1 MTPERT
7 DIKIIVSQAVKETLL
22 QLGFD
27 VNDPT
32 ELQADM
38 AHLRYWR
45 MTLNEITTK
54 SMIGGVIFIIGSM
67 LSLLWVGVQVILGR
81 P

>member
-1 MTPERT
+1 M
-7 DIKIIVSQAVKETLL
+7 KETLL

>member
-45 MTLNEITTK
+45 TTLNEVTAK
-54 SMIGGVIFIIGSM
+54 SMIGGVIFVIGSI